1 MGRHRWAGR
10 SRSSGPGRWRLG
22 LALAG
27 VLALPAAAGPDGV
40 TYSRDIAP
48 LLATNCQGCHRDGE
62 IAPFPLTSYDD
73 AYRRRQKLLRTLE
86 RRKMPPW
93 PPVPGHGDFIGDRR
107 LADADIA
114 RLRAWVQENLTT
126 QAMHFTAIPFEAGDG
141 RYVLTFDPQETGTRL
156 HPRGV
161 RITLHGG
168 RLASWYRIKEQR
180 YSQIGRTA
188 PDGTQQIN
196 TIERYEGASD
206 GRLFATHYIVAHFPA
221 HGANLA
227 GLASYVN
234 EFVEPQPALLL
245 PSRRTIWHVEG
256 GRARARVIELSAHR
270 VLG

>member
-1 MGRHRWAGR
+1 MQGKTLSPMHVAVPPTGVRLPDNMQDDPVARQLLQEAHAQLYKWPATFAGYQAALTVQEEE
-10 SRSSGPGRWRLG
+10 RLWQG
-22 LALAG
+22 EATVRPQQA
-27 VLALPAAAGPDGV
+27 VIVQVDG
-40 TYSRDIAP
+40 
-48 LLATNCQGCHRDGE
+48 
-62 IAPFPLTSYDD
+62 DD
-73 AYRRRQKLLRTLE
+73 S
-86 RRKMPPW
+86 
-93 PPVPGHGDFIGDRR
+93 
-107 LADADIA
+107 
-114 RLRAWVQENLTT
+114 LRAWVQESLTT
-126 QAMHFTAIPFEAGDG
+126 QAMHFTDIPFEEGDG

-188 PDGTQQIN
+188 PDGTQRIN

-206 GRLFATHYIVAHFPA
+206 GRLFATHYVVAHFPA
-221 HGANLA
+221 HGANLV

>member
-1 MGRHRWAGR
+1 MQGKTLSPMHVAVPPTGMRIPDNVQDDPVARQLLQEAHAQLYKWPATFAGYR
-10 SRSSGPGRWRLG
+10 AVLTVQEEERLWQG
-22 LALAG
+22 EATVQPQQA
-27 VLALPAAAGPDGV
+27 VMVQVDG
-40 TYSRDIAP
+40 
-48 LLATNCQGCHRDGE
+48 
-62 IAPFPLTSYDD
+62 DD
-73 AYRRRQKLLRTLE
+73 S
-86 RRKMPPW
+86 
-93 PPVPGHGDFIGDRR
+93 
-107 LADADIA
+107 
-114 RLRAWVQENLTT
+114 LRAWVQESLTT
-126 QAMHFTAIPFEAGDG
+126 QAMHFTDIPFEEGDG
-141 RYVLTFDPQETGTRL
+141 RHALTFDTQETGTRI

-188 PDGTQQIN
+188 PDGTQRIN

-206 GRLFATHYIVAHFPA
+206 GRLLATHYVVAHFPT
-221 HGANLA
+221 HGANLV

-234 EFVEPQPALLL
+234 EFVEHEAALLL

>member
-1 MGRHRWAGR
+1 MQGKTLSPMHVAVPPTGVRLPDNVQDDPVARQLLQEAHAQLYKWPATFAGYCAVLTVQEEE
-10 SRSSGPGRWRLG
+10 RLWQG
-22 LALAG
+22 EATVQPQQA
-27 VLALPAAAGPDGV
+27 VIVQVDG
-40 TYSRDIAP
+40 
-48 LLATNCQGCHRDGE
+48 
-62 IAPFPLTSYDD
+62 DD
-73 AYRRRQKLLRTLE
+73 S
-86 RRKMPPW
+86 
-93 PPVPGHGDFIGDRR
+93 
-107 LADADIA
+107 
-114 RLRAWVQENLTT
+114 LRAWVQESLTT
-126 QAMHFTAIPFEAGDG
+126 QAMHFTDIPFEEGDG

-188 PDGTQQIN
+188 PDGTQRIN
-196 TIERYEGASD
+196 TIERYEGASN
-206 GRLFATHYIVAHFPA
+206 GRLCATHYVVAYFPA
-221 HGANLA
+221 HGANLV

-234 EFVEPQPALLL
+234 EFVEHESALLL